1 MCVTERQQDVKQLA
15 GQNFREG
22 YNCSE
27 AILRAFNSTL
37 QLGLNDGA
45 LKLAAGF
52 GGGIGHAGCVC
63 GALAA
68 SIMVL
73 GALQGRRSKDESRD
87 AAYGASEGFHK
98 IFSGH
103 FGGTCCRALNP
114 HPFETKDHL
123 RGCLKITGQT
133 AELLINYI
141 RDNSLA
147 KTAPETSPSCQVS
160 DFMQYRYVTRQG

>member
-1 MCVTERQQDVKQLA
+1 MCVTETPQDVKQLA
-15 GQNFREG
+15 GQHFREG
-22 YNCSE
+22 YNCAE
-27 AILRAFNSTL
+27 AILRAFNATL
-37 QLGLNDGA
+37 NLGLDDNA

-52 GGGIGHAGCVC
+52 GGGIGHSGCVC

-73 GALQGRRSKDESRD
+73 GALQGRRHQSESRD
-87 AAYGASEGFHK
+87 AAYRASAGFHDK
-98 IFSGH
+98 FSGH

-141 RDNSLA
+141 QENCLVR
-147 KTAPETSPSCQVS
+147 TAPDAAQSRQVTE
-160 DFMQYRYVTRQG
+160 FMQYKYIKQGR

>member
-1 MCVTERQQDVKQLA
+1 MCDVKQLA

-22 YNCSE
+22 NNCSE
-27 AILRAFNSTL
+27 AILRAFNTTL
-37 QLGLNDGA
+37 ELGLNDEA

-73 GALQGRRSKDESRD
+73 GALQGRRNKDESRD
-87 AAYGASEGFHK
+87 AAYSASEGFHK
-98 IFSGH
+98 VFSEH
-103 FGGTCCRALNP
+103 FGVTCCRALNP

-141 RDNSLA
+141 RDNGLC
-147 KTAPETSPSCQVS
+147 KAPETSPSCQVT
-160 DFMQYRYVTRQG
+160 DFMQYRYVTRRG